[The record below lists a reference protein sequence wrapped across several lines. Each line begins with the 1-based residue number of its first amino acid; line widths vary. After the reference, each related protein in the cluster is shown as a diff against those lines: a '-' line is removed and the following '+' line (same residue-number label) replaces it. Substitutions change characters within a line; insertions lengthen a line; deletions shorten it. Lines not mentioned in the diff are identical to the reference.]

1 MYLGG
6 RWQVPSGAETFDVIC
21 PSTEEAIARVPLGST
36 ADMDTA
42 AAAARTAFDEGP
54 WPRMSPKE
62 RAAVLQRVADAL
74 RPRIEELA
82 HTITAEMGAPI
93 AATRIGQASMPISL
107 IDYYCEMVQDFT
119 FSERR
124 LSAAG
129 TDCTIIHEPVG
140 VVAAIIP
147 FNGPLWLA
155 VYKLA
160 PALLAGCTVI
170 VKPSPETPLSAYILA
185 EAIESAGFPEGV
197 ISIVT
202 ADRDES
208 RYLVEHPA
216 VDKVV
221 FTGSTVGGRQVMASC
236 AQGVKRVTL
245 ELGGKSPAIFL
256 DDVDLGTAV
265 KQYLPGPTNNNGQ
278 ACSALTRVLVP
289 HHLHDEL
296 VDLLAQAFTALR
308 IGDPFDD
315 ATAIGPLSSQR
326 IRDRVEGYIALGLE
340 EGAKIVAGGGR
351 PSGLDRGWYLEPTL
365 FVNAPNSARIAQEEI
380 FGPVVTVIP
389 YGSVDEAVHLAN
401 DTIFGLYASVFTS
414 DPERGNA
421 IARRVRAGMVS
432 INRYASD
439 IRVPSGGFKQS
450 GIGRKGGPEGLM
462 DYLETKTVI
471 HSS

>member
-6 RWQVPSGAETFDVIC
+6 RWQAPSGTGTFDVIC
-21 PSTEEAIARVPLGST
+21 PSTEEAIGRVPLGSV

-62 RAAVLQRVADAL
+62 RVTVLRRVADAL
-74 RPRIEELA
+74 RPRVEEIA
-82 HTITAEMGAPI
+82 QTITAEMGAPI
-93 AATRIGQASMPISL
+93 AQTRAGGASMPIRL
-107 IDYYCEMVQDFT
+107 IDYYCDLAEDFT

-129 TDCTIIHEPVG
+129 NECTIIQEPVG

-155 VYKLA
+155 LYKLA

-170 VKPSPETPLSAYILA
+170 VKPAPETPLSAYILA
-185 EAIESAGFPEGV
+185 EAIESAGVPEGV

-208 RYLVEHPA
+208 RYLVEHPE

-221 FTGSTVGGRQVMASC
+221 FTGSTMGGRQVMASC
-236 AQGVKRVTL
+236 AQGVKRMTL

-256 DDVDLGTAV
+256 DDVDLAV
-265 KQYLPGPTNNNGQ
+265 AVEQYMPGATRNNGE

-289 HHLHDEL
+289 HQLHDEL
-296 VDLLAQAFTALR
+296 VDMLAQSFAALR
-308 IGDPFDD
+308 VGDPFDE
-315 ATAIGPLSSQR
+315 ATQIGPLASQR

-340 EGAKIVAGGGR
+340 EGAKIAVGGGR
-351 PSGLDRGWYLEPTL
+351 PAGLHRGWYVEPTL
-365 FVNAPNSARIAQEEI
+365 FAGASNSARIAQEEI
-380 FGPVVTVIP
+380 FGPVITVIP

-414 DPERGNA
+414 DPQRGNA
-421 IARRVRAGMVS
+421 IAGRVRAGMVG
-432 INRYASD
+432 INRYGSD
-439 IRVPSGGFKQS
+439 ITVPSGGFKQS
-450 GIGRKGGPEGLM
+450 GIGRKGGPEGLF
-462 DYLETKTVI
+462 DYLEAKTVL